1 MVDSHSSSFRLG
13 PLFLMDWELGMAWGM
28 SVALP
33 CTIAAALS
41 VLAQAFRLLM
51 YFLNRPKPL
60 SK

>member
-1 MVDSHSSSFRLG
+1 MY
-13 PLFLMDWELGMAWGM
+13 LMDVFPIPGDWGVGMAWGWM
-28 SVALP
+28 MCIALP

-41 VLAQAFRLLM
+41 VPAQAFRLLM